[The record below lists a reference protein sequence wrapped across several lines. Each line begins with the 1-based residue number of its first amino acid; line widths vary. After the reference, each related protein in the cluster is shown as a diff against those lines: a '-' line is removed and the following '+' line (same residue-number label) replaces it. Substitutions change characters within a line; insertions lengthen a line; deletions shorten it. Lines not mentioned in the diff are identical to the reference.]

1 MENKNNEQK
10 RCDTFR
16 TDFFHGTKADLKVDG
31 LIEAGYNSNYGQQK
45 NKIYLLD
52 SNIRRCSLGSRT
64 CLWRRTGK
72 NILSRTNRRN

>member
-31 LIEAGYNSNYGQQK
+31 LIDTGYNSNYGQQK
-45 NKIYLLD
+45 KQ
-52 SNIRRCSLGSRT
+52 NISS
-64 CLWRRTGK
+64 
-72 NILSRTNRRN
+72 